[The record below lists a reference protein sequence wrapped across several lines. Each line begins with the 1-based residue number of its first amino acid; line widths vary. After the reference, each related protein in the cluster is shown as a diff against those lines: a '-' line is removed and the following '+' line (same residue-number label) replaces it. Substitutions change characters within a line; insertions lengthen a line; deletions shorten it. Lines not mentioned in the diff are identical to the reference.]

1 MSEYERGSVRSRFA
15 EHEDGWADHINTG
28 HFSWHV
34 RCTSFMMQ
42 NTARLKLV
50 FLPCQVLGSLA
61 EDAKDGKF
69 TKQKLVLVRIM
80 SAVLRVELDSKGSSR
95 VESPV
100 RNFLESEM

>member
-15 EHEDGWADHINTG
+15 EHEDGWADHIDTG

-34 RCTSFMMQ
+34 RCTSFMMKK
-42 NTARLKLV
+42 NRLKLV

-69 TKQKLVLVRIM
+69 TKQKLVLVLIM
-80 SAVLRVELDSKGSSR
+80 SAVLRVALDSKGSSR